1 MLSSIRLASVL
12 CAIGVLFATQT
23 AHADQCQQLTKKQ
36 AELAKTY
43 LGTAPGATSYGLFCE
58 PCGDPKPKVG
68 VVQSVS
74 IKKAGKGYAVEV
86 NGAALDLAYVYVDG
100 AAAPVFGAKGSDA
113 VNVGLAIGC
122 NAQGVTKVINMGTAM
137 WGSIVPNSSHPF
149 VRLDG
154 KTTDAALD
162 LTTLAGT
169 WDVTTTTELSTCSND
184 VSGTKNT
191 TTWTAT
197 AASSQL
203 KIKSSSNATFTGQ
216 VDTGS
221 KSLLIWND
229 ANRVASMTQLVFQ
242 DAKTLTGRQVATQP
256 TNNKAEPACAVY
268 RTVTATKVN

>member
-1 MLSSIRLASVL
+1 MRSSIGYATVL
-12 CAIGVLFATQT
+12 CAIGVLFAVQT
-23 AHADQCQQLTKKQ
+23 AHADQCAVVTKKQ

-74 IKKAGKGYAVEV
+74 IKKAGKGYSVEV
-86 NGAALDLAYVYVDG
+86 NGSALDLAYVYVDG

-122 NAQGVTKVINMGTAM
+122 SAQGVTKVINMGTAM
-137 WGSIVPNSSHPF
+137 WGSIVPNSTHPF

-154 KTTDAALD
+154 KTSDAALD
-162 LTTLAGT
+162 LNALAGSWTVTTL
-169 WDVTTTTELSTCSND
+169 VELSTCSND
-184 VSGTKNT
+184 IGGTKNT

-203 KIKSSSNATFTGQ
+203 KIKSSSGGAFTGQ

-221 KSLLIWND
+221 KSLVIWND
-229 ANRVASMTQLVFQ
+229 ANRASSMTQLVVQ
-242 DAKTLTGRQVATQP
+242 DAKRLSGRQIATQP

-268 RTVTATKVN
+268 RTVTATKAN

>member
-1 MLSSIRLASVL
+1 MKLAV
-12 CAIGVLFATQT
+12 AIAAVA
-23 AHADQCQQLTKKQ
+23 AVVSAERVASADQCAVVTKKQ

-74 IKKAGKGYAVEV
+74 IKKAGKGYSVEV
-86 NGAALDLAYVYVDG
+86 NGSALDLAYVYVDG

-122 NAQGVTKVINMGTAM
+122 TAQGVTKVINMGTAM

-162 LTTLAGT
+162 LNALTGT
-169 WDVTTTTELSTCSND
+169 WTVSTLTELSTCSND
-184 VSGTKNT
+184 VGGTKVT

-216 VDTGS
+216 IDTGS
-221 KSLLIWND
+221 KSLVIWND
-229 ANRVASMTQLVFQ
+229 ANRLGSMTQLVVQ
-242 DAKTLTGRQVATQP
+242 DAKTLTGRQIATQP